1 MGGSKLPG
9 LDVTPASTN
18 SYSAVPSNLL
28 KSYEKDIERVWRPYN
43 LVNHLLLETMQ
54 VHIPVASG
62 DGYFRLRITP
72 QDKPKETVGVI
83 HRHSLSHI

>member
-9 LDVTPASTN
+9 LEVTPASTQ
-18 SYSAVPSNLL
+18 SYSSIPSNLL
-28 KSYEKDIERVWRPYN
+28 RSYGKDIERVWRPYN
-43 LVNHLLLETMQ
+43 LANQTLLETMQ

-72 QDKPKETVGVI
+72 HDKPKETVGVI
-83 HRHSLSHI
+83 

>member
-9 LDVTPASTN
+9 LEVTPASTK

-28 KSYEKDIERVWRPYN
+28 RSYEKDIERVWRPYN
-43 LVNHLLLETMQ
+43 LINHQLLEIMQ

-72 QDKPKETVGVI
+72 QDKPKETVSVI
-83 HRHSLSHI
+83 GRHSVFYI